1 MKRTIGNFL
10 IIFSILCAA
19 ATVFWF
25 GSGLADMPENLSED
39 NRTMLYAMSFFFVVL
54 LALQCATFFYGR
66 YLRRRYPTKVS
77 KQLKTRR
84 KRRLSLLIV
93 YIGCC
98 IAITVFIFFPKK
110 GLFEIKA
117 LGFVLGQPSVLAQ
130 LIFGGFLG
138 IKLGGGIM
146 TKVIIIAFNL
156 LYYLALFYPV
166 YCIVTMDRNVET
178 NRYKL
183 MKTLLAIFVGIHI
196 LMGFVMAML
205 FRA

>member
-1 MKRTIGNFL
+1 MKRTIGNFF
-10 IIFSILCAA
+10 IVFSIICAA

-25 GSGLADMPENLSED
+25 GSGLADIPENLSED

-54 LALQCATFFYGR
+54 LALECATFFYGR
-66 YLRRRYPTKVS
+66 HLRRHYPTKVS
-77 KQLKTRR
+77 KQIKTRR

-117 LGFVLGQPSVLAQ
+117 LAFVLGQPSVLAQ
-130 LIFGGFLG
+130 LIFGGIMG

-146 TKVIIIAFNL
+146 TRVITIAFNL
-156 LYYLALFYPV
+156 LYFLALFYPV

-178 NRYKL
+178 TRYKL
-183 MKTLLAIFVGIHI
+183 MKTLLVIFMGIHI